1 MSRHDQ
7 ILVAKCRSNKNI
19 RRVHWCLSAV
29 ERHSVGMKLV
39 MKIEDTMMLKDF
51 KQSVSHNLSDV
62 FVLELLLLSLRAV
75 RILRGK

>member
-1 MSRHDQ
+1 M
-7 ILVAKCRSNKNI
+7 I
-19 RRVHWCLSAV
+19 RYWLLSAAAIKTYAGCIGAL

-62 FVLELLLLSLRAV
+62 FVLELQPLSLRAV